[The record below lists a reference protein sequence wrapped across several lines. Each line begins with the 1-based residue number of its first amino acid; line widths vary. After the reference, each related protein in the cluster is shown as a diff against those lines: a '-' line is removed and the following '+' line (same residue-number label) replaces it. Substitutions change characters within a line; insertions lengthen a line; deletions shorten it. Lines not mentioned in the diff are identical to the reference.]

1 MAGIYFHVPFC
12 KSRCRYCDF
21 FSSTMEELKV
31 PHVEA
36 VCRELSQRKDYL
48 QGETVETLYFG
59 GGTPSRL
66 SHDLFKMIF
75 EEVKKIFGE
84 QISRDGEQISRD
96 EEGKKSCAEK
106 THHDDDG
113 QMSLRECTVEV
124 NPDDVSP
131 AWIENLVGVWKE
143 VMGDSCPLRISMGIQ
158 SFHDS
163 LLSLIGRRHNAK
175 QAIDAVE
182 TLRKAGIT
190 EISIDL
196 MYGLPGEK
204 TEMWHEDLTQA
215 ISLRVPHISAYHLS
229 YESGTALW
237 QMREKGTVS
246 EVDEDTSLLFF
257 RMLRNELL
265 KAGYQHYEISNFA
278 LPGHHAKHNSSYW
291 SSVPYLGIG
300 PGAHSYNGFSRR
312 WNAGD
317 IKRYVETKDF
327 TREGDNACFTTEI
340 LSAEDKYDE
349 YIMTR
354 LRTAKGACLEEVG
367 NLFGEKRLNYLIDK
381 AQPYIHSQRLRLSE
395 EGYLTLSPE
404 ALFVS
409 DGIIADLFADD

>member
-31 PHVEA
+31 PYVEA

-66 SHDLFKMIF
+66 SHDLFRKIF
-75 EEVKKIFGE
+75 EEGKKIF
-84 QISRDGEQISRD
+84 GEQISRD

-106 THHDDDG
+106 THHDG
-113 QMSLRECTVEV
+113 QISLRECTVEV

-163 LLSLIGRRHNAK
+163 LLTLIGRRHNTR

-182 TLRKAGIT
+182 TLREAGIT

-196 MYGLPGEK
+196 MYGLPGE
-204 TEMWHEDLTQA
+204 TPEMWHEDLTQA

-237 QMREKGTVS
+237 QMREKGSVS
-246 EVDEDTSLLFF
+246 EVDEDMSVLFF

-265 KAGYQHYEISNFA
+265 KAGYEHYEISNFA
-278 LPGHHAKHNSSYW
+278 LSGHHAKHNSSYW
-291 SSVPYLGIG
+291 SGVPYLGIG
-300 PGAHSYNGFSRR
+300 PGAHSYNGSSRR

-317 IKRYVETKDF
+317 IKHYVETKDF

-354 LRTAKGACLEEVG
+354 LRTAKGASLEEVG

-381 AQPYIHSQRLRLSE
+381 AQPYIHSQRLRLLE

>member
-31 PHVEA
+31 PYVEA

-66 SHDLFKMIF
+66 SHDLFRKIF
-75 EEVKKIFGE
+75 EEGKKIFGE
-84 QISRDGEQISRD
+84 QIPRD
-96 EEGKKSCAEK
+96 EEGKISREER
-106 THHDDDG
+106 THHDG
-113 QMSLRECTVEV
+113 QISLRECTVEV

-131 AWIENLVGVWKE
+131 AWIKNLVGVWKD

-163 LLSLIGRRHNAK
+163 LLTLIGRRHNAR
-175 QAIDAVE
+175 QAIVAVE

-196 MYGLPGEK
+196 MYGLPGE
-204 TEMWHEDLTQA
+204 TPEMWHEDLSQA

-229 YESGTALW
+229 YENGTALW

-246 EVDEDTSLLFF
+246 EVDEDMSLLFF
-257 RMLRNELL
+257 RMLRSELL
-265 KAGYQHYEISNFA
+265 QAGYEHYEVSNFS

-291 SSVPYLGIG
+291 SGVPYLGIG
-300 PGAHSYNGFSRR
+300 PGAHSYNGSTRR

-317 IKRYVETKDF
+317 IKRYVETRDF
-327 TREGDNACFTTEI
+327 TREGDSACFTTEI
-340 LSAEDKYDE
+340 LSAEDRYNE

-354 LRTAKGACLEEVG
+354 LRTAKGACLEEVR
-367 NLFGEKRLNYLIDK
+367 NLFGEKQLNYLIDK

-395 EGYLTLSPE
+395 DGNLTLSPE